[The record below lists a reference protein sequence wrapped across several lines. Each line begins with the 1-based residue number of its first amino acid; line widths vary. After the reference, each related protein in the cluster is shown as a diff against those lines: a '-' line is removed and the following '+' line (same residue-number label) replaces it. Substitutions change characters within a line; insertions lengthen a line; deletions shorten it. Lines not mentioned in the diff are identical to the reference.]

1 MNSEI
6 LQQQNN
12 AYWIPITPEKPHSSL
27 TNDITSNVTPTTTR
41 ISGRNLP
48 SGSSYPETLGS
59 VNGATL
65 AGANQFGFRHDATAS
80 IDHVP
85 HPDVEQ
91 NSKNKRRKLGIGKD
105 LNRKPGEKRKNKYFW
120 AKIDNK
126 KVQTPKP
133 KTPKPVTPKPQT
145 PKTPKPKTPKPITK
159 KDVKKDK
166 EEGGKVVPEHIRPE
180 SETETE
186 TVLNCKRALDF
197 DINIANLED
206 EAGKVIESQIP
217 DVTEQVSNSNVVE
230 KAECV
235 EKASASKNDHS
246 CDGKKRQEGLR
257 VYGRRHSCKCLS
269 ESRKIGPNFA
279 YSLKKKR
286 KGRKKKFI
294 DKIKLD
300 FSFIIED
307 NKNLLLP
314 AKLKIVDESF
324 GCILSLL
331 SSQMK
336 FKQGKRL
343 MKRFPLA
350 RNVSKQTSI
359 VHDGQIVS
367 KQMSIV
373 DDGQSVSKQTS
384 IVIDGQSVL
393 KQTSIVND
401 GQSVSQGQIHERS
414 LLSALCSTPKST
426 TNVAKEKKTRALY
439 KRKETRKA
447 PESKTKEAKE
457 KGTRGPYKRKD
468 KHKACFVELQKW
480 DGKSVEQIMDS
491 LVEYYESMNIY
502 DDPKSIEL
510 SIMVREGNHGGDG
523 IQKPDEEDAE
533 FREEKAFIEA
543 KMDRFYFLMTQLQGP
558 KDYVKWNGSVLDS
571 VVGVFL
577 TQNVTDVLS
586 GSAYMELASQYPIK
600 QRTNEDEDS
609 GGDVSVSS
617 SQESTD
623 SSNVKGPII
632 EYPNDEEEANPTEA
646 DQEESWKKEYDS
658 AMKEMLAS
666 LPSFKGKEKKG
677 EGAESFDWDSIRLQF
692 LGKSTERTPET
703 QDSVDW
709 EAVRKAPI
717 KDIAKAIEKRGQHTI
732 IGKKIQRMLNRLVEK
747 HGTMDLEWLREA
759 PFEIAKAYLLSFY
772 GLGLKSVE
780 CLRLLTLGHDA
791 FPVDVN
797 IARIAVRLGW
807 VPLSKLPDEIPFHL
821 IDKYKIHYQAIT
833 FGKVFC
839 MKNNPNCRACPFKN
853 ECKYYQSLVESE
865 KMKTL
870 CLPWVKS
877 KKSSKKMIKNIPN
890 PFDIKRE
897 CSKSQLIMSSTY
909 DSSLYKPLHFPM
921 LHCNLDSDVR
931 RTAQSP
937 IVEFPSSP
945 KNVEESELPD
955 IEDIFKN
962 NADEVN
968 DEFIVVDIGTC
979 KHTSSNQLVK
989 ATMSPNL
996 SSRALVSVPQDDY
1009 IPLPKQVIQVRLR
1022 TEHQVYELPYNHP
1035 LLQNFERQIGNI
1047 PYLLAIWTQVL
1058 GTILIPVRTAM
1069 RESFPLNGTYF
1080 QINEVFADDETT
1092 QCPIKVPTSLIW
1104 MLEKRTLYCG
1114 SSTSAI
1120 FRGLLVK
1127 EIQRCCWEGYIC
1139 TRGFNRQTRAPKPLS
1154 PKFHNRSQV
1163 KGKLQQEDEEDYI

>member
-1 MNSEI
+1 MNSEK

-12 AYWIPITPEKPHSSL
+12 GYWIPITPEKPQSTL
-27 TNDITSNVTPTTTR
+27 KNDSTSNVTP
-41 ISGRNLP
+41 
-48 SGSSYPETLGS
+48 YPEALGS
-59 VNGATL
+59 VNGATVE
-65 AGANQFGFRHDATAS
+65 ANQLRFQHNATTS
-80 IDHVP
+80 ID
-85 HPDVEQ
+85 PDVEQ
-91 NSKNKRRKLGIGKD
+91 NSKNKRRKLGNGKD

-133 KTPKPVTPKPQT
+133 KTPKPVTPKPKT
-145 PKTPKPKTPKPITK
+145 PRTPKPKTPKPITK
-159 KDVKKDK
+159 KDVKNNK
-166 EEGGKVVPEHIRPE
+166 EGGKVVLEHTRPE
-180 SETETE
+180 TETETE

-197 DINIANLED
+197 DINIVNLED

-217 DVTEQVSNSNVVE
+217 GVTEQVSNVVE
-230 KAECV
+230 KVECL
-235 EKASASKNDHS
+235 EKESSSKKDHS
-246 CDGKKRQEGLR
+246 CDGKKKQEGLR
-257 VYGRRHSCKCLS
+257 VYGRRYSCKCLS
-269 ESRKIGPNFA
+269 ESRKIGPNVM
-279 YSLKKKR
+279 YTLKKKR
-286 KGRKKKFI
+286 IGRKKKSI
-294 DKIKLD
+294 ERIKLD
-300 FSFIIED
+300 HSFIIED
-307 NKNLLLP
+307 NKSLLLP
-314 AKLKIVDESF
+314 AKLKIVDDESF
-324 GCILSLL
+324 GCVLSLL

-336 FKQGKRL
+336 FKQGKRSIKKL
-343 MKRFPLA
+343 PLS
-350 RNVSKQTSI
+350 RNVSKES
-359 VHDGQIVS
+359 VS
-367 KQMSIV
+367 KQRSIGN
-373 DDGQSVSKQTS
+373 DGQGVSKQTS
-384 IVIDGQSVL
+384 IVIDGQSV
-393 KQTSIVND
+393 
-401 GQSVSQGQIHERS
+401 SQGQIHERI
-414 LLSALCSTPKST
+414 LQSALCSTPESKT
-426 TNVAKEKKTRALY
+426 KAAKEKKTRAPY
-439 KRKETRKA
+439 KRKEKPKA
-447 PESKTKEAKE
+447 PESETKEAKE

-480 DGKSVEQIMDS
+480 NGRSVEQIMDS

-510 SIMVREGNHGGDG
+510 SIMVREGNPEGDG
-523 IQKPDEEDAE
+523 TQKPDEEDDE
-533 FREEKAFIEA
+533 FRQEKAFIEA
-543 KMDRFYFLMTQLQGP
+543 KMDRFYYLMTQLQGP

-577 TQNVTDVLS
+577 TQNVSDVLS
-586 GSAYMELASQYPIK
+586 GSAYMELASRYPIK

-609 GGDVSVSS
+609 GGDVSTSS

-632 EYPNDEEEANPTEA
+632 EYPDDQEEANPTETE
-646 DQEESWKKEYDS
+646 QEESWKKEYDS

-692 LGKSTERTPET
+692 LGKSTERSPET

-717 KDIAKAIEKRGQHTI
+717 EDIAKAIEKRGQHTI

-759 PFEIAKAYLLSFY
+759 PFAIAKAYLSSFY

-821 IDKYKIHYQAIT
+821 IDNEK
-833 FGKVFC
+833 
-839 MKNNPNCRACPFKN
+839 KNTIR
-853 ECKYYQSLVESE
+853 
-865 KMKTL
+865 
-870 CLPWVKS
+870 LPWVKS

-897 CSKSQLIMSSTY
+897 YSKSQFIMSSTY

-921 LHCNLDSDVR
+921 LHRNLDSDVQ
-931 RTAQSP
+931 RTTQSP

-945 KNVEESELPD
+945 KNIEESELPD
-955 IEDIFKN
+955 IEDLFKN
-962 NADEVN
+962 GEEVE
-968 DEFIVVDIGTC
+968 DEFIVVDIGTS
-979 KHTSSNQLVK
+979 KHTSSNQIVK
-989 ATMSPNL
+989 ATIMSPDL
-996 SSRALVSVPQDDY
+996 LLRALISLPQDDY
-1009 IPLPKQVIQVRLR
+1009 IPLPKQVVQVRLR

-1047 PYLLAIWTQVL
+1047 PYLLAVWTQGQNIKMSGNLEGSSDHVENECSTDKVFDESSTVL

-1120 FRGLLVK
+1120 FKGLLVK
-1127 EIQRCCWEGYIC
+1127 EIQQCCW
-1139 TRGFNRQTRAPKPLS
+1139 
-1154 PKFHNRSQV
+1154 
-1163 KGKLQQEDEEDYI
+1163 KGM